1 MAGLRNSSGKYLIHV
16 TGGRPKLS
24 VGDRARMNLVSR
36 QRRGFSTSSS
46 ARATSK
52 ITGPEQ
58 KLKYIPPSALSEVVM
73 YLNNYSPLGNN
84 WKAIADEMLI
94 TFEAI
99 RSLDHHGPDGMM
111 SGVLD
116 IMFHRKVTVG
126 LFVQMLQR
134 IQRPD
139 VIDILV
145 KAGLQGDFFQ
155 EYESDEGG
163 LKTDE
168 FNSCNDLQAA
178 AEKEDCNV
186 YQTGKSGT
194 SYNEDENDQGAAE
207 LNFTLLTCDTPELRE
222 IMRDNVSQR
231 TIEARNYGAAHEEL
245 VRARASSSAETATDR
260 VPASGRQSGENN
272 VASGIERICG
282 VC

>member
-1 MAGLRNSSGKYLIHV
+1 MRYGRGDWWNTNKNTTAFLNSYWLYFYDMGLVNQKENWDANAIVSNINSCYCIY
-16 TGGRPKLS
+16 
-24 VGDRARMNLVSR
+24 
-36 QRRGFSTSSS
+36 F
-46 ARATSK
+46 
-52 ITGPEQ
+52 IEQ

-155 EYESDEGG
+155 EYESGMT
-163 LKTDE
+163 KT
-168 FNSCNDLQAA
+168 
-178 AEKEDCNV
+178 
-186 YQTGKSGT
+186 
-194 SYNEDENDQGAAE
+194 
-207 LNFTLLTCDTPELRE
+207 
-222 IMRDNVSQR
+222 
-231 TIEARNYGAAHEEL
+231 
-245 VRARASSSAETATDR
+245 SSILFSSR
-260 VPASGRQSGENN
+260 SSR
-272 VASGIERICG
+272 
-282 VC
+282 